1 MEQENKNNL
10 TLTEEQ
16 LEAVETLPG
25 YQNNGIRVN
34 VEVNPLSQDAT
45 LEDVV
50 NKINRLVT
58 LFNEIQLSFVNVPQD
73 KLDRLLKLMDDV
85 KVIKEGEQTNG

>member
-1 MEQENKNNL
+1 MEQENI

-50 NKINRLVT
+50 NKVNRLVT

>member
-25 YQNNGIRVN
+25 YKNIGIRVN
-34 VEVNPLSQDAT
+34 VNVQPLSQDAT
-45 LEDVV
+45 LEDVI
-50 NKINRLVT
+50 NKVNRLVT

-73 KLDRLLKLMDDV
+73 KMERLLTLMDDV

>member
-25 YQNNGIRVN
+25 YKNTGVRVN
-34 VEVNPLSQDAT
+34 VNVQPLSQDAT
-45 LEDVV
+45 LEDVI
-50 NKINRLVT
+50 NKVNRLVT
-58 LFNEIQLSFVNVPQD
+58 IFNEIQLSFVNVPQD
-73 KLDRLLKLMDDV
+73 KMERLLTLLEDITV
-85 KVIKEGEQTNG
+85 TKE